1 MRGTF
6 KGRERVTIDQD
17 RCRSATRSL
26 QQSHIDNIPSPFHRL
41 VRLAGKSQGGRLHI
55 LPCADKIDLAWT
67 QGSREWL
74 ALEAFIDTCGAPQ
87 GNTGYVVLRIAACA
101 LDLSRLSGLTP

>member
-1 MRGTF
+1 M
-6 KGRERVTIDQD
+6 
-17 RCRSATRSL
+17 
-26 QQSHIDNIPSPFHRL
+26 
-41 VRLAGKSQGGRLHI
+41 RLAGKSQGGRLHI

-101 LDLSRLSGLTP
+101 LDLSGTVANSRW